1 MSGFMYARAD
11 GDHKGSFLS
20 ILKRKHRKAI
30 KVEFPRHIRISFS
43 ERERTLRY
51 QTRFKKGLEM
61 WVVRDRDRD
70 RGTGPTTAKW
80 CEVQVPA
87 LGVQVHVHVL
97 L

>member
-61 WVVRDRDRD
+61 WVVRDRDR
-70 RGTGPTTAKW
+70 GTGPTTAKW